1 MEFGFDNGPHLKD
14 KDHTAKIMSR
24 LFTALLP
31 IILFAIYKN
40 GLMPFFRGYTD
51 LLGGIKP
58 LLMILLAI
66 FTSVLTEVLYYR
78 FIVKKDNI
86 RNEIANSF
94 AIFPGLF
101 MALTLPINT
110 PLWLVVLGSFVAT
123 FIGKLIFGGFGYN
136 IFNPALV
143 GSIFVIASYGALISS
158 LGGYLNP
165 MEVDTVSGAT
175 ALSNF
180 SNLGHIGTWDSLV
193 KPFGSISSF
202 LLGFIPGSLG
212 ETSKLLIIIGFIY
225 LAITKVIKW
234 IIPVSYVSVVFIMTF
249 IIGTINNI
257 NIIYPVFHILSGGLL
272 FGAVFMATDP
282 VTSPTTKGGQL
293 LCGISLG
300 ILTVIFRFLTPYP
313 EGVLT
318 SILTMNMLVF
328 IFDKI
333 GSKAKF
339 KIKYRY
345 IPLIVLLIT
354 MIGISLFIG
363 NDIKDNKV
371 KPDQSFKINNIDT
384 EGSKTIYDVSQ
395 KGFHGFITAI
405 ITIENDKVTNINI
418 TKQEETYWSEIENQ
432 DYLNKLINNQSN
444 LNNADTISGATISS
458 NALKSMINKVLK
470 DYEANQ

>member
-51 LLGGIKP
+51 LVGGLKP
-58 LLMILLAI
+58 LFMILIAI
-66 FTSVLTEVLYYR
+66 ITSILTEILYYR

-86 RNEIANSF
+86 RHEIANSF

-110 PLWLVVLGSFVAT
+110 PLWLVVLGSLVAT

-143 GSIFVIASYGALISS
+143 GSVFVIASYGALIGS

-175 ALSNF
+175 ALTNF
-180 SNLGHIGTWDSLV
+180 SNLGHIGTWETLV
-193 KPFGSISSF
+193 KPFGSFSSF

-212 ETSKLLIIIGFIY
+212 ETSKLLIIIAFIY
-225 LAITKVIKW
+225 LTITKVIKW
-234 IIPVSYVSVVFIMTF
+234 IISVSYISVVFIMTL
-249 IIGTINNI
+249 IIGLMNDVGIT
-257 NIIYPVFHILSGGLL
+257 YPLFNILSGGLL

-318 SILTMNMLVF
+318 AILTMNMLVF

-333 GSKAKF
+333 GAKAKF

-345 IPLIVLLIT
+345 IPLIILLMT
-354 MIGISLFIG
+354 MFGISLFIG
-363 NDIKDNKV
+363 NNLKEDKV
-371 KPDQSFKINNIDT
+371 KPDQSFKINDVSMQ
-384 EGSKTIYDVSQ
+384 ESKTIYDVSQ
-395 KGFHGFITAI
+395 KGFHGFISAI
-405 ITIENDKVTNINI
+405 ITIENDEITDVSI
-418 TKQEETYWSEIENQ
+418 TKQEETYWSEIENNN
-432 DYLNKLINNQSN
+432 YINKLIDNQNN
-444 LNNADTISGATISS
+444 LDDVDTISGATISS
-458 NALKSMINKVLK
+458 KALKSMINKVLK
-470 DYEANQ
+470 DYEVSQ